1 MARGHFFR
9 DLVAGLVVSL
19 MAISFYV
26 SCAALLFQ
34 GPLSMYLAQGVGMSL
49 AGGALM
55 SLAAFRTSSMP
66 LASLGPEPAT
76 VPILAA
82 MTAAIAAACSPAA
95 ALPTAVVALCIAC
108 LLIGLGWFLLGRKGA
123 GDLVRYIP
131 YPVIGGF
138 LSAVGWLM
146 VSGGAAVS
154 QGASLTPTSI
164 LAMFREGPHA
174 QLVVGTAVALAI
186 WGSTLRF
193 KHTLLIPG
201 LIVASCLAVHAGL
214 WAVGLDPAT
223 ARAGGWLMPAF
234 GLILPPSPL
243 QPALFS
249 AVDWGVVAAQ
259 SGLLAVS
266 VAVSVI
272 GLLLAESSLEVAFDT
287 RADFNADLKLLGVI
301 NMVLAPLGGL
311 QGGVSVS
318 RSLATR
324 EAGAVGRLAGA
335 VNGAACLGVMLVG
348 GPVLALI
355 PKPVLGGLLM
365 FLGLGILKAWLY
377 DGRKRLS
384 RGDYAVVVAI
394 LLLTIAFGYL
404 QAVIAGVVIC
414 CFDFA
419 VSSARVGPVRRNF
432 SRNEWPGSVER
443 AASEVTLLRAQGER
457 VRVVELQGT
466 LFFGSIRRLGG
477 ELEALMTRSEAP
489 IDLLVLDFRRVPAMD
504 SSAAQALARVLK
516 VAAAQGVAL
525 AYSGMSAR
533 VGAVLRSNGAL
544 PAGGPVEHGDVA
556 QALASWEDGILRGA
570 QHQLPRHPL
579 QAWLA
584 EEMGSPAQAQALLE
598 RLERVTLRPGEVLFR
613 QGEGA
618 DALYLVEEGRLS
630 VFLGDEGAEHRIRTV
645 QAGATVGEMGLY
657 REGGRSATVRA
668 DVDSAVLRVS
678 KAGLDAIERELPA
691 LAIGLHR
698 LFVRL
703 LASRLEHANANAR
716 AQAA

>member
-1 MARGHFFR
+1 LLR

-34 GPLSMYLAQGVGMSL
+34 GPLAIYLAQGVGMSL
-49 AGGALM
+49 TGGALM

-66 LASLGPEPAT
+66 LASMGPEPAT
-76 VPILAA
+76 VPILGAI
-82 MTAAIAAACSPAA
+82 TAAVAAGCTAAA
-95 ALPTAVVALCIAC
+95 ALPTVVTALCVAGF
-108 LLIGLGWFLLGRKGA
+108 LIGLGWYTLGRKRA

-154 QGASLTPTSI
+154 KGASLTPAA
-164 LAMFREGPHA
+164 LLGMARQGPPA
-174 QLVVGTAVALAI
+174 QLLVGVAVALLI

-201 LIVASCLAVHAGL
+201 LIVSSCLAVHAGL
-214 WAVGLDPAT
+214 WWAGLDPAT
-223 ARAGGWLMPAF
+223 ARAAGWLMPAF
-234 GLILPPSPL
+234 GVIMPPSPL
-243 QPALFS
+243 QPAFFT
-249 AVDWGVVAAQ
+249 AVDCGVLAAQ
-259 SGLLAVS
+259 SGLIAVS

-287 RADFNADLKLLGVI
+287 RADFNADLKLLGLVNI
-301 NMVLAPLGGL
+301 ALAPLGGL

-318 RSLATR
+318 RSLANR
-324 EAGAVGRLAGA
+324 EAGAAGRLAGA
-335 VNGAACLGVMLVG
+335 VNGTACLAVMAVG

-365 FLGLGILKAWLY
+365 FLGLSILKVWLF

-384 RGDYAVVVAI
+384 RGDYAVVVVI

-419 VSSARVGPVRRNF
+419 VSSARVGAVRRIF

-443 AASEVTLLRAQGER
+443 AAAEVLLLRASGER

-466 LFFGSIRRLGG
+466 LFFGSIRRLGT
-477 ELEALMTRSEAP
+477 ELEALMTRTQAP
-489 IDLLVLDFRRVPAMD
+489 LDLLVLDFHRVPAMD

-516 VAAAQGVAL
+516 VAAAQQVRL
-525 AYSGMSAR
+525 AYSGASPR
-533 VGAVLRSNGAL
+533 VRAVLRANGAL
-544 PAGGPVEHGDVA
+544 PPGGPAEHEDVA
-556 QALASWEDGILRGA
+556 AALAAWEDALLQAA
-570 QHQLPRHPL
+570 QQQLPRDPL

-584 EEMGSPAQAQALLE
+584 EEMGSPERAQDLLA
-598 RLERVTLRPGEVLFR
+598 RLERITLQPGDVLFR

-618 DALYLVEEGRLS
+618 DALYLVEQGRLS
-630 VFLGDEGAEHRIRTV
+630 VFLGGEGAEHRIRTV

-668 DVDSAVLRVS
+668 EVASAVLRVS
-678 KAGLDAIERELPA
+678 KAGLDAIERESPG

-703 LASRLEHANANAR
+703 LASRLEHANAHAR